1 MIDKISNEM
10 FLKEKADFLFLN
22 SGLIAS
28 KLDNDFTKSNTENN
42 LQILLFYDTRI
53 DDLPEIKFELLMKNT
68 PVIYENGYESSMK
81 IIFHI
86 AQLIDE
92 SNYTSDGKER
102 LRDKLRLYTKYFNYD
117 NKDLVKNKQF
127 IRLIEKS

>member
-28 KLDNDFTKSNTENN
+28 KLDNDFTKFDTENN

>member
-1 MIDKISNEM
+1 MIDRINNTM
-10 FLKEKADFLFLN
+10 ILKEKADFLSLN

-28 KLDNDFTKSNTENN
+28 KLENDFTKSDTENN

-53 DDLPEIKFELLMKNT
+53 DELPEIKFELLMKNI
-68 PVIYENGYESSMK
+68 PIIYENNYESSIK

-86 AQLIDE
+86 AKMIDE
-92 SNYTSDGKER
+92 ANYTKDGKER
-102 LRDKLRLYTKYFNYD
+102 LRNKLRLYIKYFNCD

-127 IRLIEKS
+127 VRLIEKS

>member
-1 MIDKISNEM
+1 MIDKISNAM
-10 FLKEKADFLFLN
+10 ILKEKADFIYLN

-28 KLDNDFTKSNTENN
+28 KLDNDFTKFDTENN

-53 DDLPEIKFELLMKNT
+53 DDLPEIKFEILMKNT
-68 PVIYENGYESSMK
+68 PVTYENNYESSMK

-86 AQLIDE
+86 AKMIDE
-92 SNYTSDGKER
+92 SNYTVDGKER

-117 NKDLVKNKQF
+117 NKDLIKNKQF
-127 IRLIEKS
+127 VILIEKS

>member
-10 FLKEKADFLFLN
+10 FIKEKADFIYLN

-28 KLDNDFTKSNTENN
+28 KLDNDFTKFDTENN
-42 LQILLFYDTRI
+42 LQILLFYDTKI
-53 DDLPEIKFELLMKNT
+53 DDLPEIKFELLIKNT
-68 PVIYENGYESSMK
+68 PVIYESNYESSMK

-86 AQLIDE
+86 AELIDE
-92 SNYTSDGKER
+92 SNYTADGKER
-102 LRDKLRLYTKYFNYD
+102 LRDKLRLYNKYFNYD

-127 IRLIEKS
+127 VRLIEKS

>member
-1 MIDKISNEM
+1 MIDRISNEM
-10 FLKEKADFLFLN
+10 FIKEKADFLYLN

-28 KLDNDFTKSNTENN
+28 KLDNDFSKFDTENN
-42 LQILLFYDTRI
+42 LQILLFYDTKI

-68 PVIYENGYESSMK
+68 DIIYDNNYESSIK

-86 AQLIDE
+86 AQMIDE
-92 SNYTSDGKER
+92 ANYTEDGKER

-117 NKDLVKNKQF
+117 SKDLVKNKQF
-127 IRLIEKS
+127 VRLIEKS